1 MSLDPRDDEAPALI
15 RGFDTLGLGIPR
27 HELVEMLAI
36 REESAPFDHA
46 RLARLE
52 RSLYLVGAESE
63 TKHREQRAASAHW
76 YGFVPSSALE
86 LACVERL
93 LGARPARV
101 RERVRRA
108 LTFADRG
115 PSKPAPSGVYRDAVV
130 IAGAMMALGQS
141 ARAAA
146 WLERLGDRDAD
157 LVWATTYGTN
167 DERLVVR
174 HRGCTGFRTALR
186 AFAAGQDDRAV
197 ELASRTRKAIAA
209 FVSQPAFALLD
220 AHTALL
226 AAVARGEASSLDDDV
241 RRIDLAW
248 RQVFAQPGFELDVRV
263 AIDFIASGVLAV
275 AKERGIAVVSKPS
288 LALPAGEPEWVRG
301 LVVAE
306 RSVFEERT
314 GVERTAVECPACGT
328 AARVPSSALHEAWPS
343 LRAWSSFTGSL
354 EAWGYRYERAP
365 DAPRS
370 HEVSILTPPSAW
382 SRCPE
387 CAAVLLPILVVDE
400 EDRTLWRLDV
410 ANTWD
415 SAAECTWAPSVAFET
430 PWSFARH
437 PVAAGVLRWMVDDVT
452 R

>member
-1 MSLDPRDDEAPALI
+1 MPLDPPDDERPTLI
-15 RGFDTLGLGIPR
+15 RGVDALGLGIPR

-46 RLARLE
+46 RLANLE
-52 RSLYLVGAESE
+52 RGIYLVGSDSE
-63 TKHREQRAASAHW
+63 TKHRERRAASAHW

-108 LTFADRG
+108 LSFADQG
-115 PSKPAPSGVYRDAVV
+115 PLKPAPTGAYRDAVLA
-130 IAGAMMALGQS
+130 AGAMMALGES

-157 LVWATTYGTN
+157 LVWPTTYGPD
-167 DERLVVR
+167 DERVVVR
-174 HRGCTGFRTALR
+174 HRGWTGFRAALR
-186 AFAAGQDDRAV
+186 ALAAGRDDRAID
-197 ELASRTRKAIAA
+197 LAERTRKAVAP
-209 FVSQPAFALLD
+209 FVSRPPFALLD

-226 AAVARGEASSLDDDV
+226 AAVARGDASSAEEEVSRTDS
-241 RRIDLAW
+241 AW
-248 RQVFAQPGFELDVRV
+248 RKVFAQPGFELDVRI
-263 AIDFIASGVLAV
+263 AIDFIASGVLAT
-275 AKERGIAVVSKPS
+275 AQERGIRVVSKPA
-288 LALPAGEPEWVRG
+288 LALPVGEPEWVRG

-306 RSVFEERT
+306 RGSFGEGANEERT
-314 GVERTAVECPACGT
+314 TVECPACST
-328 AARVPSSALHEAWPS
+328 AARRPSSALDDAWPS
-343 LRAWSSFTGSL
+343 LRAWRSFTGPL
-354 EAWGYRYERAP
+354 DAWGHRYERVPGAS
-365 DAPRS
+365 RS

-387 CAAVLLPILVVDE
+387 CASVLLPILVVDE

-410 ANTWD
+410 ANTWM
-415 SAAECTWAPSVAFET
+415 SAAECTWAPSVTFET
-430 PWSFARH
+430 PWSFAPH